1 MVFAHLPQPA
11 KVWRLIDLACQWPQ
25 DASWS
30 GGGTASQ
37 PKATAASIAT
47 IIHHFAAMDPSGA
60 RTGIWSRGQEIS
72 NAAHDVPAK
81 NNLPTLPQPPR
92 ADAGLTP
99 TAAIAASI
107 LLGHYNV
114 DGTRRVNNYDVADS
128 IRSLAA
134 VGLHVSPDKA
144 LVSSSCSGLITP
156 TSSTTAT
163 TKDVFPSDSSDLD
176 MLDKLPTTHK
186 ISGLTALLLHGLAV
200 PNKQQSNA
208 DMPTL
213 TSSSDLIKDFG
224 MPTEAPGPASKFPWD
239 TDLTGGGL
247 ATANKL
253 GGAKANG
260 AGRGKK
266 LGCVWTPEE
275 DAKFLEALRT
285 SGQNWTDVAK
295 YLGTKY
301 VRSI

>member
-1 MVFAHLPQPA
+1 V
-11 KVWRLIDLACQWPQ
+11 
-25 DASWS
+25 SWS

-37 PKATAASIAT
+37 PKATAALIAT

-81 NNLPTLPQPPR
+81 NNVPTLHATAPPR
-92 ADAGLTP
+92 ADAGLST

-114 DGTRRVNNYDVADS
+114 DGTRRVNNCDVADS

-186 ISGLTALLLHGLAV
+186 LSELTARLLHGLVA
-200 PNKQQSNA
+200 PKQPSSA
-208 DMPTL
+208 GAPTL
-213 TSSSDLIKDFG
+213 TSFSGLIWRDFANG
-224 MPTEAPGPASKFPWD
+224 MQIEAPGEASMFPWD
-239 TDLTGGGL
+239 TNLTGDGS
-247 ATANKL
+247 ASTNKL
-253 GGAKANG
+253 DGTKTKG
-260 AGRGKK
+260 AGRVKK
-266 LGCVWTPEE
+266 SCVWTPEE

-285 SGQNWTDVAK
+285 GGQNWTDVAK
-295 YLGTKY
+295 RLGTK
-301 VRSI
+301 